1 MTTSSDGSLPAP
13 TIFTGRPLRGTLV
26 ISHDKRQEHV
36 FDVVQLTLQGE
47 VQSIVRL
54 SSGSYCKIKKPLI
67 LMSSVKVANEF
78 EPIDTEDPYTVTYQT
93 EFFFDIPDFTT
104 LPSSHGNSTP
114 KRLPPSMRVVK
125 SDFISAAT
133 AEIHNSGSVA
143 GTCDVT
149 YRIVARVFAGGRL
162 KCDAS
167 REIILMPIE
176 DIPPPLEP
184 EDFGKEYRL
193 VAATSLRPSWGSRK
207 SLTVVV
213 SSMEPRPLTFPNRE
227 EGCEST
233 EVLLHLKTGG
243 LLDGSSERAFV
254 ESHLTDCEVQINL
267 EAVTYFSAQEQKAA
281 MSMAEAL
288 QSPSVVLKKTK
299 YAPNKKKLRLE
310 RWMKGREIASGIF
323 EWETA
328 VSVTTILP
336 WSFSRLP
343 SFFTSLVARR
353 YAFDVQITFGHW
365 SSINVFHKPI
375 KLRIP
380 LQIVHFAAGKFLG
393 HSLEDDDLE
402 APVYVS

>member
-1 MTTSSDGSLPAP
+1 
-13 TIFTGRPLRGTLV
+13 
-26 ISHDKRQEHV
+26 
-36 FDVVQLTLQGE
+36 
-47 VQSIVRL
+47 
-54 SSGSYCKIKKPLI
+54 
-67 LMSSVKVANEF
+67 MSSVKVANEF
-78 EPIDTEDPYTVTYQT
+78 EPIDAEDPHTVTYQT

-104 LPSSHGNSTP
+104 LPSSHGNSIP
-114 KRLPPSMRVVK
+114 KRLPPSMSVVK
-125 SDFISAAT
+125 SDFISAA
-133 AEIHNSGSVA
+133 IG

-149 YRIVARVFAGGRL
+149 YRIVARVFAAGRL

-207 SLTVVV
+207 SVTVVV

-299 YAPNKKKLRLE
+299 YAPNRKKLLLK
-310 RWMKGREIASGIF
+310 RWMKGREIACKS
-323 EWETA
+323 T
-328 VSVTTILP
+328 
-336 WSFSRLP
+336 FSHNN
-343 SFFTSLVARR
+343 FFN
-353 YAFDVQITFGHW
+353 GHTCG
-365 SSINVFHKPI
+365 SKF
-375 KLRIP
+375 IP
-380 LQIVHFAAGKFLG
+380 N
-393 HSLEDDDLE
+393 
-402 APVYVS
+402 